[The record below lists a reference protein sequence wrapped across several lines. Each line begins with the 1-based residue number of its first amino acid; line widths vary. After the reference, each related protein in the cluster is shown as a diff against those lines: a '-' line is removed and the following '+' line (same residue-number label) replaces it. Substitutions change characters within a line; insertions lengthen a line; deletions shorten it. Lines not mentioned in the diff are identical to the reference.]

1 MGAGEAAKKWDYGAL
16 RTGTPGFCYG
26 HPTPNLMDC
35 LPRPFWTSSLTKLSS
50 LREVMTERLAL
61 GCADVQKMQG
71 VVRMLGSMSA
81 VTWLSLREG
90 ACVI

>member
-35 LPRPFWTSSLTKLSS
+35 RPRPLWISSLSKLSS

-61 GCADVQKMQG
+61 GCVDTRQKCRKYREWSECLEACRLYDV
-71 VVRMLGSMSA
+71 A
-81 VTWLSLREG
+81 
-90 ACVI
+90 